1 MLRPPRSLSR
11 PSFALTSVSAIR
23 RVGVAAAAVA
33 ALSTLVACGSDGAQP
48 ATAPSSPA
56 TAGESS
62 ATASG
67 SAGPAEM
74 TSPEVTATIATRL
87 EVPWGID
94 FLPGGDAVVTERD
107 SGGVL
112 RISEDD
118 HAIAELG
125 SIAEASPNGE
135 GGLLGVAVSPSYTR
149 DRTLFFYLSAE
160 ADNRVVRATVTRGQL
175 SEPEPLLTGIP
186 LNSYHDGGRIA
197 FGPDGYLYVATG
209 DAGDGELA
217 QDPDSLSGKILR
229 ITPDGEPAPGNPSG
243 SPVWSPGHRNVQG
256 LAWIGDQLW
265 ASEFGENTYDELNR
279 IEPGGNYGWPEV
291 EGRGGED
298 RGFIDPVAQWSTSEA
313 SPSGL
318 AAANGSLWMAALR
331 GERLWQINPDSGET
345 TEHLTGEYGRLRTIV
360 PAPDGT
366 LWVTTSNR
374 DGRGSPAEQDDRIL
388 QITLPPQ

>member
-1 MLRPPRSLSR
+1 MLRTPRSLSR
-11 PSFALTSVSAIR
+11 PPFAPASVSAIR
-23 RVGVAAAAVA
+23 RVGVAAAAVVT
-33 ALSTLVACGSDGAQP
+33 LSTLVACGSDGAQP
-48 ATAPSSPA
+48 TAAPPPPA
-56 TAGESS
+56 TAGEPS
-62 ATASG
+62 ATASD
-67 SAGPAEM
+67 SADPVEV
-74 TSPEVTATIATRL
+74 TSPDVTDTIATGL

-107 SGGVL
+107 SGAVL
-112 RISEDD
+112 RIAEDD
-118 HAIAELG
+118 HAVTELG

-135 GGLLGVAVSPSYTR
+135 GGLLGVAASPSYTR
-149 DRTLFFYLSAE
+149 DRTLFFYLSAN
-160 ADNRVVRATVTRGQL
+160 ADNRVVRATVSGGQL
-175 SEPEPLLTGIP
+175 TEPEPLLTGIP

-229 ITPDGEPAPGNPSG
+229 ITPNGRPAPGNPSG
-243 SPVWSPGHRNVQG
+243 SPVWSLGHRNVQG

-265 ASEFGENTYDELNR
+265 ASEFGDNTYDELNR

-318 AAANGSLWMAALR
+318 AAANGSLWMGALR
-331 GERLWQINPDSGET
+331 GERLWQIDPSSGDA
-345 TEHLTGEYGRLRTIV
+345 TEHLTGEYGRLRTV
-360 PAPDGT
+360 VTAPDGT

-374 DGRGSPAEQDDRIL
+374 DGRGSPAEQDDQIL
-388 QITLPPQ
+388 QITLPQQ